1 MKLNARATPFCH
13 VTVDNYTYNV
23 SFLLKQHHGC
33 KVPRTTS
40 GTEHVLYILASL
52 IFLIYQYRKRK
63 ALSMSLKKETDSTTR
78 KDMS

>member
-1 MKLNARATPFCH
+1 MNLNARATPFCH

-33 KVPRTTS
+33 KVPSTIS
-40 GTEHVLYILASL
+40 GTEYVLYILASL

-63 ALSMSLKKETDSTTR
+63 AVSMSLKKETDSTTR
-78 KDMS
+78 KDML